1 MQVYTRKGM
10 KAIKSFMYYNYGTPD
25 YKEFYDSV
33 VCFHRLGLITEEAYR
48 VIIEFDMHLT
58 YTRGY

>member
-25 YKEFYDSV
+25 YKEFYNSV

-48 VIIEFDMHLT
+48 VIIEFDMHLA